1 MYVKVHMKGTQQF
14 VEGFAIKCSTPPP
27 EIAIVKDWEI
37 QAFG

>member
-1 MYVKVHMKGTQQF
+1 MYVKVHIKGTQQF
-14 VEGFAIKCSTPPP
+14 VEGFTIKCSTPPP